1 MATHNTGTTATL
13 GQSAHT
19 VPFTFTIPA
28 GVLAGDVMLVSVN
41 TFSFPLTGPA
51 TSTPTSGGGSW
62 TAVGPLVAAQD
73 GTAGVSATAWHRVAT
88 AGDPGST
95 FTMSWTGGVGGTD
108 GFWWTATHDSYTG
121 FWTPDPVAQSITPTS
136 GAQTAVGSCP
146 SGTSLRSGSWVV
158 QLGPITPNS
167 SGTITGVPSG
177 MTQRQLSN
185 GNSGVSC
192 ASADS
197 GASVGAAGTPI
208 GGGSFT
214 TSNATDNWWAEW
226 TIELATVGA
235 PAAAVSAPTPPPLI
249 APHPLFTE
257 ALLGHAWERADW
269 QAQGVADLSVSFAST
284 SGGVDTYNALSP
296 WNGGVTQQMRV
307 LAPTAPAAGYPRAF
321 LVMLPVDPDQDTT
334 FGDSIGIAQGL
345 GAHNAYNLTCV
356 QPGYA
361 AAAGTGPWFGDNPLD
376 PSVSQEKY
384 TLLVVAWIRAN
395 LAVTGS
401 EKVYLIGFSRSGL
414 AAQFLLFRHPDL
426 FAAAASWDSP
436 VMMEDATGADSTNG
450 SSIGGSPVNVF
461 ATTANFQT
469 NYQLAPHLA
478 GWQATGQW
486 AVNRIWLGLGPA
498 FPADPPAYDAALTG
512 AGIPHSY
519 GFSNTGE
526 SHAWHSDWV
535 AAALAA
541 IIPSN
546 WAQAATVL
554 PQQVPHPLL
563 ESLLDLASLRLD
575 PGSDGAAATV
585 QGTASLSGA
594 GALSALSALSAPAAL
609 SGAGGVAGLS
619 AQAAGSGITGA
630 GSLAALVTEAAIA
643 SLSGAGAV
651 SASPGAGQTASLS
664 GAGSLS
670 AVAVVSAPCF
680 PSGAG
685 SLSAAA
691 VQGAV
696 TVPAGTGTLAALAAL
711 QAAAAVTGGGAVTAA
726 GAQVSPTAFGRSTAA
741 GRAAATATAAGGT
754 VTSAIPGGQP

>member
-19 VPFTFTIPA
+19 VAFTFTIPA

-73 GTAGVSATAWHRVAT
+73 GTAGVFATAWYRVAT

-95 FTMSWTGGVGGTD
+95 FTISWTGGVGGTD

-185 GNSGVSC
+185 GNSGVSN

-541 IIPSN
+541 IIPSDFTH
-546 WAQAATVL
+546 AATLL
-554 PQQVPHPLL
+554 PQQIPSPLL
-563 ESLLDLASLRLD
+563 TDLLDLASLRLD
-575 PGSDGAAATV
+575 PGTSAAAAATV
-585 QGTASLSGA
+585 QGTALLAGAGSVSALAVQGAPAAAVGVSSAPALAALAAVASPSGA
-594 GALSALSALSAPAAL
+594 GSASALAVLQAPA
-609 SGAGGVAGLS
+609 S
-619 AQAAGSGITGA
+619 AAGA
-630 GSLAALVTEAAIA
+630 GSVTASTGSLVSGSA
-643 SLSGAGAV
+643 SVAGAGAV
-651 SASPGAGQTASLS
+651 SALAVLAVPASSS
-664 GAGSLS
+664 GTG
-670 AVAVVSAPCF
+670 
-680 PSGAG
+680 
-685 SLSAAA
+685 SAAALA
-691 VQGAV
+691 VQGA
-696 TVPAGTGTLAALAAL
+696 PG
-711 QAAAAVTGGGAVTAA
+711 TAA
-726 GAQVSPTAFGRSTAA
+726 GAGSVAAAGTAQGPFTVGKLTAA
-741 GRAAATATAAGGT
+741 TYAPAGAGATSSGVSTT
-754 VTSAIPGGQP
+754 TTS

>member
-19 VPFTFTIPA
+19 VPFTFTVPA
-28 GVLAGDVMLVSVN
+28 GVAAGDVMLVSVN

-73 GTAGVSATAWHRVAT
+73 GTAGVFATAWYRVAT

-95 FTMSWTGGVGGTD
+95 FTISWTGGVGGTD

-541 IIPSN
+541 IIPSDFTH
-546 WAQAATVL
+546 AATLL
-554 PQQVPHPLL
+554 PQQIPSPLL
-563 ESLLDLASLRLD
+563 TDLLDLASLRLD
-575 PGSDGAAATV
+575 PGTSAAAAATV
-585 QGTASLSGA
+585 QGTALLAGAGSVSALAVQGAPAAAVGVSSAPALAALAAVASPSGA
-594 GALSALSALSAPAAL
+594 GSASALAVLQAPA
-609 SGAGGVAGLS
+609 S
-619 AQAAGSGITGA
+619 AAGA
-630 GSLAALVTEAAIA
+630 GSVTASTGSLVSGSA
-643 SLSGAGAV
+643 SVAGAGAV
-651 SASPGAGQTASLS
+651 SALAVLAVPASSS
-664 GAGSLS
+664 GTG
-670 AVAVVSAPCF
+670 
-680 PSGAG
+680 
-685 SLSAAA
+685 SAAALA
-691 VQGAV
+691 VQGA
-696 TVPAGTGTLAALAAL
+696 PG
-711 QAAAAVTGGGAVTAA
+711 TAA
-726 GAQVSPTAFGRSTAA
+726 GAGSVAAAGTAQGPFTVGKLTAA
-741 GRAAATATAAGGT
+741 TYAPAGAGATSSGVSTT
-754 VTSAIPGGQP
+754 TTS

>member
-73 GTAGVSATAWHRVAT
+73 GTAGVFATAWYRVAT

-95 FTMSWTGGVGGTD
+95 FTISWTGGVGGTD

-541 IIPSN
+541 IIPSDFTH
-546 WAQAATVL
+546 AATLL
-554 PQQVPHPLL
+554 PQQIPSPLL
-563 ESLLDLASLRLD
+563 TDLLDLASLRLD
-575 PGSDGAAATV
+575 PGTSAAAAATV
-585 QGTASLSGA
+585 QGTALLAGAGSVSALAVQGAPAAAVGVSSAPALAALAAVASPSGA
-594 GALSALSALSAPAAL
+594 GSASALAVLQAPA
-609 SGAGGVAGLS
+609 S
-619 AQAAGSGITGA
+619 AAGA
-630 GSLAALVTEAAIA
+630 GSVTASTGSLVSGSA
-643 SLSGAGAV
+643 SVAGAGAV
-651 SASPGAGQTASLS
+651 SALAVLAVPASSS
-664 GAGSLS
+664 GTG
-670 AVAVVSAPCF
+670 
-680 PSGAG
+680 
-685 SLSAAA
+685 SAAALA
-691 VQGAV
+691 VQGA
-696 TVPAGTGTLAALAAL
+696 PG
-711 QAAAAVTGGGAVTAA
+711 TAA
-726 GAQVSPTAFGRSTAA
+726 GAGSVAAAGTAQGPFTVGKLTAA
-741 GRAAATATAAGGT
+741 TYAPAGAGATSSGVSTT
-754 VTSAIPGGQP
+754 TTS

>member
-19 VPFTFTIPA
+19 VAFTFTIPA

-73 GTAGVSATAWHRVAT
+73 GTAGVFATAWYRVAT

-95 FTMSWTGGVGGTD
+95 FTISWTGGVGGTD

-541 IIPSN
+541 IIPSDFTH
-546 WAQAATVL
+546 AATLL
-554 PQQVPHPLL
+554 PQQIPSPLL
-563 ESLLDLASLRLD
+563 TDLLDLASLRLD
-575 PGSDGAAATV
+575 PGTSAAAAATV
-585 QGTASLSGA
+585 QGTALLAGAGSVSALAVQGAPAAAVGVSSAPALAALAAVASPSGA
-594 GALSALSALSAPAAL
+594 GSASALAVLQAPA
-609 SGAGGVAGLS
+609 S
-619 AQAAGSGITGA
+619 AAGA
-630 GSLAALVTEAAIA
+630 GSVTASTGSLVSGSA
-643 SLSGAGAV
+643 SVAGAGAV
-651 SASPGAGQTASLS
+651 SALAVLAVPASSS
-664 GAGSLS
+664 GTG
-670 AVAVVSAPCF
+670 
-680 PSGAG
+680 
-685 SLSAAA
+685 SAAALA
-691 VQGAV
+691 VQGA
-696 TVPAGTGTLAALAAL
+696 PG
-711 QAAAAVTGGGAVTAA
+711 TAA
-726 GAQVSPTAFGRSTAA
+726 GAGSVAAAGTAQGPFTVGKLTAA
-741 GRAAATATAAGGT
+741 TYAPAGAGATSSGVSTT
-754 VTSAIPGGQP
+754 TTS